1 MPRYLDPKSDLVF
14 KKIFGHHPN
23 VLQDFLNAILPLPPD
38 CVIESLI
45 YLPSESV
52 PEITALKY
60 SIVDVRCFD
69 NHGRHF
75 IVEMQLQWTS
85 DFIKRMLFNTATTY
99 ARQLKKGKGYEHLSP
114 VYGVALLDT
123 TFSQEQEWFHHYRM
137 TNAHDESKSLE
148 DIQLVLIELPK
159 FKPTSI
165 TTKRATVLWLRFLKE
180 INEKT
185 EVVDP
190 SFLEVDSIKEAIS
203 LLEIA
208 SYSEAE
214 LLAYDKSWDAVSS
227 ERTLFSGKY
236 KEGLAQG
243 LAQGEAKGLA
253 QGEAK
258 GKEEEKKR
266 FVISMHRSGLPLE
279 QIAQIAELSQNQVHC
294 IIELLP

>member
-99 ARQLKKGKGYEHLSP
+99 ARQLKKGKSYEHLSP

-123 TFSQEQEWFHHYRM
+123 TFSQEKEWFHHYRM
-137 TNAHDESKSLE
+137 SNAHDESKSLE

-243 LAQGEAKGLA
+243 LAQGEAKG
-253 QGEAK
+253 
-258 GKEEEKKR
+258 KEEEKNR